1 MGRNLFTYALL
12 GGIAEGAG
20 AYAKG
25 LSEERRMQQELE
37 MRKLLQDDQQAFR
50 EQIGYGGR
58 APGSGSA
65 GGRGAGAPAVTADQ
79 AIETADKILA
89 QPSRERVAEL
99 YPGAPTQ
106 VDPSAYADGSAIP
119 EGQAGPT
126 IPWTDAEG
134 KQLPARRVLDES
146 FYKQKVDEIVRYRK
160 VVYGGANAD
169 DMAKGEQ
176 TLAETNLLEK
186 ASRGDRKAGEGL
198 LYAKG
203 KDPVETEA
211 RADAQIA
218 KADKDDRTDPNA
230 RRGGAGGGAPK
241 AATVRSTKVDEQGNV
256 IAVMSDG
263 TTKPLGIKS
272 DAFNA
277 RVAKVIGDMEKNDN
291 KFAKLPADEKRRQA
305 VQRLGAGGDAPAQSG
320 TPAAGAVKALPAGA
334 KQIGTSG
341 GKPVYQ
347 TPDGKKFIQG

>member
-1 MGRNLFTYALL
+1 MARNLFTYALL

-37 MRKLLQDDQQAFR
+37 MRKALQDDQQAFR
-50 EQIGYGGR
+50 EQLGYGGR
-58 APGSGSA
+58 GQGT
-65 GGRGAGAPAVTADQ
+65 GNGVGRGGAPAVTADQ
-79 AIETADKILA
+79 AVETANKILA
-89 QPSRERVAEL
+89 MPSREDVAKM
-99 YPGAPTQ
+99 YPDAPTQ
-106 VDPSAYADGSAIP
+106 VDPAFAADAVAARDADLPS
-119 EGQAGPT
+119 QAGPT
-126 IPWTDAEG
+126 KPMVGPDG
-134 KQLPARRVLDES
+134 KPRPVRRVLDDA
-146 FYKQKVDEIVRYRK
+146 FYKQKADEIVRYRK
-160 VVYGGANAD
+160 VIYGGANAD

-186 ASRGDRKAGEGL
+186 AAGGDRKAGEGL
-198 LYAKG
+198 LYSKG
-203 KDPVETEA
+203 KDPVETVA

-218 KADKDDRTDPNA
+218 KAEKDDRTDPNA

-241 AATVRSTKVDEQGNV
+241 APTVRSTKVDEQGNV

-291 KFAKLPADEKRRQA
+291 KFAKLPADEKRRLA

-320 TPAAGAVKALPAGA
+320 NPRLVWDPTTKTFKPKA
-334 KQIGTSG
+334 
-341 GKPVYQ
+341 
-347 TPDGKKFIQG
+347 

>member
-1 MGRNLFTYALL
+1 MARNLFEYALL
-12 GGIAEGAG
+12 GGVAGGAN
-20 AYAKG
+20 AYAQG
-25 LSEERRMQQELE
+25 MADEERARREFE
-37 MRKLLQDDQQAFR
+37 MRKALQDDQQAFR
-50 EQIGYGGR
+50 EHMGV
-58 APGSGSA
+58 
-65 GGRGAGAPAVTADQ
+65 GGRGQGTGPGAGRGGAPAVTADQ
-79 AIETADKILA
+79 AVETANKILA
-89 QPSRERVAEL
+89 MPSREDVAKL

-106 VDPSAYADGSAIP
+106 VDPAEYADGTALP

-126 IPWTDAEG
+126 RPGYTDADG
-134 KQLPARRVLDES
+134 KPLPVRRVLDDN
-146 FYKQKVDEIVRYRK
+146 FYKQKADEIVRYRK

-176 TLAETNLLEK
+176 TLVETNLLER
-186 ASRGDRKAGEGL
+186 AGGGDRKAGEGL
-198 LYAKG
+198 LYSKG

-218 KADKDDRTDPNA
+218 KAEKDDRTDPNA

-241 AATVRSTKVDEQGNV
+241 APTVRSTKVDEQGNV

-291 KFAKLPADEKRRQA
+291 KFAKLPADEKRRLA
-305 VQRLGAGGDAPAQSG
+305 VQRLGAGGPAPAQSAPG
-320 TPAAGAVKALPAGA
+320 GASRPALSSYMK
-334 KQIGTSG
+334 S
-341 GKPVYQ
+341 
-347 TPDGKKFIQG
+347 